1 MNQMTIGIDLGGTR
15 IKVGLVRDGTLTDSE
30 IIDAKSGGGLR
41 KQLPNIEKLI
51 DQLLSRNGADRSQLK
66 GIGATFPG
74 IVDSTEMKIISTNA
88 KYPDAPD
95 IDLKAWATS
104 TFSAPF
110 AMDNDARISLLG
122 EWQYGAGKGV
132 DDLVMV
138 TLGTGIGGAALM
150 EGKLIR
156 GKHFVAGCLGGHFSI
171 NYHGKQCQCGNIGC
185 VEAEAS
191 SWRLPQLA
199 RESAKFDKSTLA
211 SVQVIDYEQVFKHA
225 ESGDELAL
233 ELKNHS
239 IWAWGIGIVNMI
251 HAYDPTRV
259 IVGGG
264 IISHNDEVIV
274 RFQEIVNK
282 HTWTP
287 WGKVEIAKGQWPEH
301 NAILGCEYLLESK
314 TNRPADHD

>member
-1 MNQMTIGIDLGGTR
+1 
-15 IKVGLVRDGTLTDSE
+15 VRDGTLTDSE

-132 DDLVMV
+132 DD
-138 TLGTGIGGAALM
+138 
-150 EGKLIR
+150 
-156 GKHFVAGCLGGHFSI
+156 S
-171 NYHGKQCQCGNIGC
+171 
-185 VEAEAS
+185 
-191 SWRLPQLA
+191 
-199 RESAKFDKSTLA
+199 
-211 SVQVIDYEQVFKHA
+211 
-225 ESGDELAL
+225 
-233 ELKNHS
+233 
-239 IWAWGIGIVNMI
+239 
-251 HAYDPTRV
+251 
-259 IVGGG
+259 
-264 IISHNDEVIV
+264 
-274 RFQEIVNK
+274 
-282 HTWTP
+282 
-287 WGKVEIAKGQWPEH
+287 
-301 NAILGCEYLLESK
+301 
-314 TNRPADHD
+314 